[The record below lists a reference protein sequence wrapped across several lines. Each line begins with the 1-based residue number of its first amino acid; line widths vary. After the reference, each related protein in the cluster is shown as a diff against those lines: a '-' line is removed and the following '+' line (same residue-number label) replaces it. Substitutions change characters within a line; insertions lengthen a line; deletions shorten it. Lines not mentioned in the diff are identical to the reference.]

1 MCQVPPIG
9 SQEAPSSSQGGNASI
24 STSPIPF
31 GPAVRMSFSKK
42 RSIYPIL
49 PYFQRKNDKILVYA
63 QRSTFLAHTNFK
75 IHDNVYWLLYQSP
88 VVAIKQ
94 YINLIYLYPG
104 AESFSASCVLS
115 HCEGWEGTLLPV
127 PIWARVC
134 STEIFFGL
142 TRLTHVTFDNSYNS
156 TLTQHFSATVES
168 DLTQSFIM
176 F

>member
-1 MCQVPPIG
+1 MPSATDRFSIGTVTLFAKGLTIGIVPIAISMCQVPPIG

-115 HCEGWEGTLLPV
+115 HCEG
-127 PIWARVC
+127 
-134 STEIFFGL
+134 
-142 TRLTHVTFDNSYNS
+142 
-156 TLTQHFSATVES
+156 
-168 DLTQSFIM
+168 
-176 F
+176 